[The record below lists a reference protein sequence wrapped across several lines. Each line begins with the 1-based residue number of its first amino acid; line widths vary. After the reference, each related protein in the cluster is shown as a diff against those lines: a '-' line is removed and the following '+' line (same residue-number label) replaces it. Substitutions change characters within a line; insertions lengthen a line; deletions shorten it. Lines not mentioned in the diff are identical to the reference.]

1 MKKYLVYFKNKF
13 ILATTIFAIYALFLD
28 DNDIFS
34 MISHAR
40 KLNRL
45 QASKELVSEKLS
57 SIRHTLHQLKY
68 SSELERYA
76 REQKFFKKDNEDIF
90 VITNE

>member
-13 ILATTIFAIYALFLD
+13 ILATTIFVLYALFLD
-28 DNDIFS
+28 DDDIFS
-34 MISHAR
+34 MVGHAR

-45 QASKELVSEKLS
+45 EASKELVSAKLS

-68 SSELERYA
+68 SSELETYA
-76 REQKFFKKDNEDIF
+76 REEKFFKKDDEDIF
-90 VITNE
+90 VISKE

>member
-57 SIRHTLHQLKY
+57 SIRHTLRQLKY